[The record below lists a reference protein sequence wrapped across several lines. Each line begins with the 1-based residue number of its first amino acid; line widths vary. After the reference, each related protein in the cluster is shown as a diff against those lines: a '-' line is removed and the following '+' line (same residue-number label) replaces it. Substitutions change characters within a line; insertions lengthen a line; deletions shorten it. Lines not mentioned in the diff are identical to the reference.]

1 MLSRGWGDAGG
12 TDRAGQWL
20 VGDGMMRLLTSA
32 ACDRAFAPLP
42 RHLPPQ
48 TTTAAIRPRYLGLC
62 LTIRYDTFTSA
73 QKLTEANLVQLTE
86 PKNRKVM
93 G

>member
-42 RHLPPQ
+42 PTP
-48 TTTAAIRPRYLGLC
+48 AAADYHRSHPSPLSRVMPYD
-62 LTIRYDTFTSA
+62 TIRYFYERSKTD
-73 QKLTEANLVQLTE
+73 
-86 PKNRKVM
+86 
-93 G
+93 